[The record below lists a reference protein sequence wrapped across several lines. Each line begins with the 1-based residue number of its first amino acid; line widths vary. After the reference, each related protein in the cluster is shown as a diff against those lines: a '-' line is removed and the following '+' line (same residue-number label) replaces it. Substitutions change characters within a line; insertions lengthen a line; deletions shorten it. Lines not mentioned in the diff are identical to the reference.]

1 MRKCKQT
8 DVQQL
13 TLFGTFEEDRS
24 SGAAEDP
31 AKARRKAIAKALYER
46 YYGGGK

>member
-1 MRKCKQT
+1 MRKHKNT

-13 TLFGTFEEDRS
+13 TLFGAFEEARDT
-24 SGAAEDP
+24 GAAEDP
-31 AKARRKAIAKALYER
+31 AKARRKALAKALYER